1 VNDHGYHHGAINI
14 AAGNL
19 PRPTRD
25 PRKRDLLPGPRRAR
39 ATGRIMT
46 ENRIDRMGA
55 AEVWSDFRDTVREDM
70 PRYGIT
76 SARANEVFPR
86 CRIFNADITNVRDWR
101 RDDRRNINIPWADR
115 PKVGLNLVASL
126 ATRRSDGFQETNIPL
141 HLPSQGAAP
150 DAVWERML
158 RQVLDYA
165 ASIDGPVTISGDFNR
180 GRKTVERIAAEYGFT
195 VGAWIEVMGV
205 LVKGFKVLGERV
217 ITVGYHGRLSDHDG
231 LPIAE
236 LLPEDLRRQDRLP
249 PTHQGVSP

>member
-1 VNDHGYHHGAINI
+1 MNDFGYRPAPVLV

-39 ATGRIMT
+39 AVGRMMT
-46 ENRIDRMGA
+46 EHHIDRMGA

-70 PRYGIT
+70 KRYGIT

-86 CRIFNADITNVRDWR
+86 CRIFNADITYVADWR
-101 RDDRRNINIPWADR
+101 RDDRRNINLPWADR

-150 DAVWERML
+150 DAIWERML
-158 RQVLDYA
+158 RQVLAYA
-165 ASIDGPVTISGDFNR
+165 ASIEGPVTISGDFNR
-180 GRKTVERIAAEYGFT
+180 GRKTVERIAAEYGFS
-195 VGAWIEVMGV
+195 VAAWIEVMGV
-205 LVKGFKVLGERV
+205 LEKGFKVVGEEIIV
-217 ITVGYHGRLSDHDG
+217 TGYHKRLSDHDG
-231 LPIAE
+231 LPIAK
-236 LLPEDLRRQDRLP
+236 LLPEDLRRLDRLP
-249 PTHQGVSP
+249 HN